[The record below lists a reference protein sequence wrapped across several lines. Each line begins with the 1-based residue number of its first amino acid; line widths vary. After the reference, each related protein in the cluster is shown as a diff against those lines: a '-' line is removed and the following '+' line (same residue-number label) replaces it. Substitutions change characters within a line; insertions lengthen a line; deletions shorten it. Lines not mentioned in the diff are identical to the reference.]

1 MQFLACAHGRSL
13 AKAAQQKL
21 YKQLSYPCKF
31 QKCHCANASVSF
43 GCFCLRTPGK
53 FQGCVLNVSEF
64 FEIFLAMALQLPQ
77 HFSHACHRQGSHASW
92 QACAGHHT
100 TLAALPTPPPTPLML
115 HWQQFSLLSPEFHI
129 GCRLRFY

>member
-64 FEIFLAMALQLPQ
+64 FGF
-77 HFSHACHRQGSHASW
+77 SW
-92 QACAGHHT
+92 QWRCSCHNTSHMPAIDRARMHPGRLVLGITQHWLHY
-100 TLAALPTPPPTPLML
+100 PLRPL
-115 HWQQFSLLSPEFHI
+115 HP
-129 GCRLRFY
+129 